1 MTDNLRRSISS
12 GNGSS
17 QNMPQ
22 GMAEVHDQTT
32 AEVADSPERQS
43 DLALDI
49 QALQI
54 LDSSDDCI
62 KVLDLDGR
70 ILFMSRG
77 EQVLLGIQDITPFLN
92 TSWVEFWQ
100 EGDRQAAMDAIAHA
114 RAGEVCTFQGY
125 RPTPSGEPKWWDIK
139 ISPIRGTEGQVER
152 LLCISRDI
160 TERRQIED
168 QRKQAEEKLRESE
181 ERYRAIINQAV
192 TGVVCSDLD
201 GNLTLVNQKYCDIT
215 GYWADEL
222 SQRRMQDIT
231 HPEDLPRNVE
241 LFHRMRTEG
250 TPFEIEKRYIRKDGS
265 IVWVNNSVSAIRD
278 QDGKPQSA
286 VAIVLDITE
295 RKQAELSAE
304 FLATIAQ
311 DLAEATSVE
320 DIIQTIGE
328 QLNRY
333 LQTSICAFVEI
344 NESAEVATIH
354 HSWHHSEV
362 PSLVGVY
369 RLAEFVT
376 DEFFQ
381 TAKAGRTIIVRDVTT
396 DPRIADPERFALL
409 KIGSFINVPLIRDN
423 EWKFA
428 LGIYHQ
434 TPYNWRSDEIEL
446 MRELANRI
454 WTKLERTRVEAAL
467 RENEEQFR
475 TLTATIPQ
483 LIWTATPDGSVDY
496 LSDQW
501 ADYIGLPPEQ
511 FYDWSW
517 QQITHSEDLPNT
529 LRKWEHS
536 LGSGEPLEIQHR
548 FRYRTGEWRWQLVR
562 GVPIKDATGNIK
574 KWVGT
579 CTDIQNEVDI
589 KEALRE
595 SEERFRLMAD
605 AVPQIVWITDSDGRV
620 EFFNKQWSNHTGVPY
635 EPTTA
640 AEVAANFVHPDDGA
654 LTMEAFNQARQT
666 GSTFTV
672 EHRIRAADGTY
683 RWFLVKAEPYRHPE
697 TGEIIRWFGASIDI
711 HDRKLAEAAIAA
723 DLRDTQLLRDLS
735 ARLTTETDIQVLY
748 DEILAAAIALT
759 QADAGSFQ
767 FFNQVTQELVTS
779 GCQRWMVIC

>member
-1 MTDNLRRSISS
+1 
-12 GNGSS
+12 
-17 QNMPQ
+17 
-22 GMAEVHDQTT
+22 
-32 AEVADSPERQS
+32 
-43 DLALDI
+43 
-49 QALQI
+49 
-54 LDSSDDCI
+54 
-62 KVLDLDGR
+62 
-70 ILFMSRG
+70 MSRG

>member
-1 MTDNLRRSISS
+1 
-12 GNGSS
+12 
-17 QNMPQ
+17 
-22 GMAEVHDQTT
+22 
-32 AEVADSPERQS
+32 
-43 DLALDI
+43 
-49 QALQI
+49 
-54 LDSSDDCI
+54 
-62 KVLDLDGR
+62 
-70 ILFMSRG
+70 MSRG

-344 NESAEVATIH
+344 NESAEVTTIH

>member
-1 MTDNLRRSISS
+1 
-12 GNGSS
+12 
-17 QNMPQ
+17 
-22 GMAEVHDQTT
+22 
-32 AEVADSPERQS
+32 
-43 DLALDI
+43 
-49 QALQI
+49 
-54 LDSSDDCI
+54 
-62 KVLDLDGR
+62 
-70 ILFMSRG
+70 MSRG

-304 FLATIAQ
+304 FLATITQ

>member
-168 QRKQAEEKLRESE
+168 QRKQAEEKLRELE

>member
-1 MTDNLRRSISS
+1 M
-12 GNGSS
+12 
-17 QNMPQ
+17 
-22 GMAEVHDQTT
+22 
-32 AEVADSPERQS
+32 
-43 DLALDI
+43 
-49 QALQI
+49 
-54 LDSSDDCI
+54 
-62 KVLDLDGR
+62 
-70 ILFMSRG
+70 
-77 EQVLLGIQDITPFLN
+77 
-92 TSWVEFWQ
+92 
-100 EGDRQAAMDAIAHA
+100 
-114 RAGEVCTFQGY
+114 
-125 RPTPSGEPKWWDIK
+125 
-139 ISPIRGTEGQVER
+139 
-152 LLCISRDI
+152 
-160 TERRQIED
+160 
-168 QRKQAEEKLRESE
+168 
-181 ERYRAIINQAV
+181 
-192 TGVVCSDLD
+192 
-201 GNLTLVNQKYCDIT
+201 
-215 GYWADEL
+215 
-222 SQRRMQDIT
+222 
-231 HPEDLPRNVE
+231 
-241 LFHRMRTEG
+241 
-250 TPFEIEKRYIRKDGS
+250 
-265 IVWVNNSVSAIRD
+265 
-278 QDGKPQSA
+278 
-286 VAIVLDITE
+286 
-295 RKQAELSAE
+295 
-304 FLATIAQ
+304 
-311 DLAEATSVE
+311 
-320 DIIQTIGE
+320 
-328 QLNRY
+328 NRY

>member
-1 MTDNLRRSISS
+1 
-12 GNGSS
+12 
-17 QNMPQ
+17 
-22 GMAEVHDQTT
+22 MAEVHDQTT

-54 LDSSDDCI
+54 FDSSDDCI

-100 EGDRQAAMDAIAHA
+100 EGDRQAAMDVIAHA

-735 ARLTTETDIQVLY
+735 TRLTTETDIQVLY

>member
-1 MTDNLRRSISS
+1 M
-12 GNGSS
+12 
-17 QNMPQ
+17 
-22 GMAEVHDQTT
+22 
-32 AEVADSPERQS
+32 
-43 DLALDI
+43 
-49 QALQI
+49 
-54 LDSSDDCI
+54 
-62 KVLDLDGR
+62 
-70 ILFMSRG
+70 
-77 EQVLLGIQDITPFLN
+77 LLGIQDITPFLN

-344 NESAEVATIH
+344 NESAEVTTIH

>member
-1 MTDNLRRSISS
+1 M
-12 GNGSS
+12 
-17 QNMPQ
+17 
-22 GMAEVHDQTT
+22 
-32 AEVADSPERQS
+32 
-43 DLALDI
+43 
-49 QALQI
+49 
-54 LDSSDDCI
+54 
-62 KVLDLDGR
+62 
-70 ILFMSRG
+70 
-77 EQVLLGIQDITPFLN
+77 LLGIQDITPFLN